1 MRRVLTLLVLVT
13 LCGRGLAQ
21 PRDPREAARGKLV
34 EGAGFL
40 ADGDYRNAL
49 ARFQEAYALFPSPK
63 LHYNLALAYLGLGRD
78 ADALKAFEAFLAA
91 VPDAPPENRKN
102 AELHVTEL
110 RRMVAF
116 VALRCDVDGARVSL
130 DGVTVGTTP
139 LAGSFPVDPGPHQ
152 LVVQKADLPP
162 HIEPVVAGKGQRL
175 DLTVTLARRPVVP
188 PDPPPEPN
196 ITHPILLTIEPAP
209 SGWRRPAGWTAAVGA
224 GLALA
229 GGTTALVLRDQH
241 WRRFNKHCHYDDDLN
256 RIVDDN
262 LADPSSCQVEARSA
276 DRARSLAVA
285 GFATGAALGVAA
297 LFLLWPSS
305 TPAPRHACVP
315 TSPGPG
321 FTCALRF

>member
-1 MRRVLTLLVLVT
+1 MLVT

-21 PRDPREAARGKLV
+21 TRDPREAARGKLV
-34 EGAGFL
+34 EGARFL

-78 ADALKAFEAFLAA
+78 ANALKAFEAFLAA

-102 AELHVTEL
+102 AESHVAEL
-110 RRMVAF
+110 RQVVAF
-116 VALRCDVDGARVSL
+116 VALHCDADGARVSL

-162 HIEPVVAGKGQRL
+162 HIEPVVAGRGQRL
-175 DLTVTLARRPVVP
+175 DLTVTLARPSA
-188 PDPPPEPN
+188 PPPEPV
-196 ITHPILLTIEPAP
+196 IQHPILLTIEPAP
-209 SGWRRPAGWTAAVGA
+209 SAWRRPAGWTAAVGA

-241 WRRFNKHCHYDDDLN
+241 WRSFNKHCHYDDDSN
-256 RIVDDN
+256 RIVDDYV
-262 LADPSSCQVEARSA
+262 ADPSSCQAEARSA
-276 DRARSLAVA
+276 DRARPFAVA
-285 GFATGAALGVAA
+285 GLATGAALGVAA
-297 LFLLWPSS
+297 LLLLWPWSA
-305 TPAPRHACVP
+305 PAPRHACGA
-315 TSPGPG
+315 TAPGPG